1 MLVKLAPIVKFINIL
16 QAAPLQ
22 AGFCQ
27 YSFAKKS
34 QSQTV
39 IREKLRKTLLYEKAA
54 LKMFVKLTPK

>member
-1 MLVKLAPIVKFINIL
+1 MLVKLAPIVKFINI
-16 QAAPLQ
+16 LQ